1 MKQVIN
7 ILKQKS
13 NQEIEDVADHNLRKT
28 HSRNVVKN
36 KKHLNKF
43 FIGNY
48 KTEVL
53 KEMSKRLETVPK
65 FRKDAVKIVNL
76 VFSASPEFFQNATKA
91 EVEKWE
97 KLTQKYVEDT
107 FGKENIIYSV
117 VHYDETTPHFHICLT
132 PIFEGKLR
140 ASHWFDGPAKLKKFH
155 TDYSKVIAELGIKRG
170 EKFVKSS
177 NNELREYYK
186 KVNASTK
193 YERYIDN
200 KVEDLFKKF
209 DNPTFS
215 QKLNPWAFLS
225 KVVKPLVSQLS
236 SNLSHYRTRSNEL
249 RELQKE
255 KEFLVK
261 RIIDLELKLETL
273 GLSKTTPFLELEK
286 IKKQFDLLPK
296 ASPTG
301 ATLEEKMSRV
311 EQVPTLTT
319 SKNTTYKPR

>member
-7 ILKQKS
+7 ILKLKKEQD
-13 NQEIEDVADHNLRKT
+13 IDDVADHNLRKVY
-28 HSRNVVKN
+28 SRNVVKN

-43 FIGNY
+43 FIGSY
-48 KTEVL
+48 KTNVL
-53 KEMSKRLETVPK
+53 NEMNERLEKVPK

-76 VFSASPEFFQNATKA
+76 VFSASPEFFQNATKS

-97 KLTQKYVEDT
+97 KITQKFAEDT

-117 VHYDETTPHFHICLT
+117 VHYDETTPHFHICFT

-155 TDYSKVIAELGIKRG
+155 TDYSKVIKDLGIKRG
-170 EKFVKSS
+170 DKFVKSS
-177 NNELREYYK
+177 NNELKEYYK

-215 QKLNPWAFLS
+215 QKLNPWSFLS
-225 KVVKPLVSQLS
+225 KVVKPLVNQLS

-286 IKKQFDLLPK
+286 IKEQYDLMPK
-296 ASPTG
+296 ASPKG
-301 ATLEEKMSRV
+301 ATLEEKESRV
-311 EQVPTLTT
+311 EQVHTLTT
-319 SKNTTYKPR
+319 SKKTSQKPR